1 MKLVY
6 ILENGNRHKKI
17 GVTSD
22 IQKRMAQLNTA
33 ISTGIRSVIISD
45 FMPNA
50 YTLEKQLHEANKEHR
65 LNGEWFREI
74 VDFCGV
80 EFSYADRNILKN
92 KDFFF
97 MFQSEHLTKLALNEN
112 LRISDYRLMLFLFGH
127 LDFENYISITQKQ
140 ISAVTKIGQAE
151 ISKSLKRLEEQGV
164 LTKEKKGNSN
174 VYRLNPSYAWKGKI
188 SAFQKDEKERKQEA
202 ISEAKI
208 IQLKQK
214 MAAAET
220 PKTVPEDE
228 PKTSPE
234 DQPQNPSD

>member
-6 ILENGNRHKKI
+6 IIENGNRHKKI
-17 GVTSD
+17 GVTSN

-45 FMPNA
+45 FTPNA
-50 YTLEKQLHEANKEHR
+50 YALEKQLHEVNKEQR

-74 VDFCGV
+74 VDFCDV
-80 EFSYADRNILKN
+80 EFSYLEQKFLKN

-97 MFQSEHLTKLALNEN
+97 MFQSEHLEKLALNEHLQGN
-112 LRISDYRLMLFLFGH
+112 DFRLLLILFGC
-127 LDFENYISITQKQ
+127 LDFDNYISITQKQ
-140 ISAVTKIGQAE
+140 LSAVTKMSKPK
-151 ISKSLKRLEEQGV
+151 ISNSLGRLEEQGV

-188 SAFQKDEKERKQEA
+188 SEFQKDEKERKQQA
-202 ISEAKI
+202 ISQAKI

-214 MAAAET
+214 MAAAEA
-220 PKTVPEDE
+220 

-234 DQPQNPSD
+234 DEPKPPAEDTPKPSSD

>member
-6 ILENGNRHKKI
+6 IIENGNRHKKI

-45 FMPNA
+45 FMPDA

-74 VDFCGV
+74 VDFCGI
-80 EFSYADRNILKN
+80 EFSYTNRNILKN

-97 MFQSEHLTKLALNEN
+97 MFQQSLKLIASCEELNGTDLKVFMFMLSE
-112 LRISDYRLMLFLFGH
+112 
-127 LDFENYISITQKQ
+127 LDFENYIRVTQKR
-140 ISAVTKIGQAE
+140 ITEHTKIRQQHVSTA
-151 ISKSLKRLEEQGV
+151 
-164 LTKEKKGNSN
+164 LTKLTKLNIIEKVTLDNLKA
-174 VYRLNPSYAWKGKI
+174 YRLNPSYAWKGKI
-188 SAFQKDEKERKQEA
+188 SEFQKDEKERKQKA

-214 MAAAET
+214 MAAAEE
-220 PKTVPEDE
+220 PKIVPEE
-228 PKTSPE
+228 PQASPE
-234 DQPQNPSD
+234 NEPQKPSD